1 MGGND
6 FEEGRGR
13 GASQIRFERIQGLLI
28 QPALDHVLQV
38 GRRVQRDHAIT
49 QRPRSRFNG
58 GVDDPGEDMLHGEG
72 SEATSPT
79 PSLTLP
85 RKRGRGGSFFLCDG
99 EGLIKAQHFCGVRIA
114 LGEFRG
120 ALTAERPRVHSD
132 GGFKDLHQI
141 FSRFTR
147 KALNS
152 GVYALASPT
161 NGVSELASQFAPFF
175 GSASAET
182 PTKPQW
188 IGMPT

>member
-13 GASQIRFERIQGLLI
+13 GASQIRFERIQRLLVE
-28 QPALDHVLQV
+28 PALDHVLQV
-38 GRRVQRDHAIT
+38 G
-49 QRPRSRFNG
+49 P
-58 GVDDPGEDMLHGEG
+58 
-72 SEATSPT
+72 
-79 PSLTLP
+79 LP
-85 RKRGRGGSFFLCDG
+85 RKRGREGSFFLCDG
-99 EGLIKAQHFCGVRIA
+99 EGLIEAQHFCGVRIA